1 MSEPQKMVWRRWLPR
16 GSSLRFRLALCALLW
31 ASGLAAQAQNAVLA
45 GQVKSAATDEPIVGA
60 MLTARFGDQSWQI
73 ASDLDGFFSLSLDL
87 PGEQRLHIVRL
98 MIEHEDYATRS
109 SEVEFLDRVAES
121 TPPQLRLFP
130 KELVGC
136 RLSEANLVIV
146 GHFRSPIDQAIN
158 DLPDR
163 LAEALQF
170 DLLTHMQQSDLPL
183 RLQPVFA
190 SCDGARPRLPTH
202 AKLLAQ
208 ALRAHAFVHG
218 SVQRDQNDFTVSA
231 LVSDAY
237 SLSSLPTVTQ
247 NQAVDLN
254 NPTAAQLNPETYAA
268 VLLAVAAG
276 VAEQSD
282 CPGALHVL
290 SAAEAMAGPSAL
302 RADIEQLCEVG
313 P

>member
-1 MSEPQKMVWRRWLPR
+1 MDWRLWSQHVFKAARSCALAA
-16 GSSLRFRLALCALLW
+16 LALSVAMS
-31 ASGLAAQAQNAVLA
+31 AHAQNAVLA
-45 GQVKSAATDEPIVGA
+45 GQVRSAATDQPIVGA
-60 MLTARFGDQSWQI
+60 ALTASFRDETWQI

-98 MIEHEDYATRS
+98 MVEHEDFAAAS
-109 SEVEFLDRVAES
+109 SEIEFVDRVPEE
-121 TPPQLRLFP
+121 TPPRLRLFP
-130 KELVGC
+130 KDLVDC

-146 GHFRSPIDQAIN
+146 GHFRSPIEQTID

-170 DLLTHMQQSDLPL
+170 DLLTHMQQNDLPL

-190 SCDGARPRLPTH
+190 SCGGARPRLPAH
-202 AKLLAQ
+202 AKMLAQ

-218 SVQRDQNDFTVSA
+218 SVQLDSDDFTVSA

-237 SLSSLPTVTQ
+237 ALSSQPIVTQ
-247 NQAVDLN
+247 NEAVDLA
-254 NPTAAQLNPETYAA
+254 NPSSAQLNPETYAA

-282 CPGALHVL
+282 CPGALRVL
-290 SAAEAMAGPSAL
+290 SAAESMAGPSAL
-302 RADIEQLCEVG
+302 RSAIEQLCEVG
-313 P
+313 Q